1 MRLHMGGYVK
11 KAEVLERVK
20 IAGKQKG
27 TYVIIDFN
35 NLTELLEFQSAINR
49 ELENCIKEYEGQFE
63 LDILKEI
70 NKDVTNDELVES
82 K

>member
-1 MRLHMGGYVK
+1 MKLHMGGYVK
-11 KAEVLERVK
+11 KAKVLENVK
-20 IAGKQKG
+20 IAGRFKG
-27 TYVIIDFN
+27 TYVSIDFN

-49 ELENCIKEYEGQFE
+49 KLEDCIKEYEGQFE

-70 NKDVTNDELVES
+70 NKDVTNKASVES

>member
-1 MRLHMGGYVK
+1 MGGYVK
-11 KAEVLERVK
+11 KAEVFEKVK
-20 IAGKQKG
+20 LAGKPKG
-27 TYVIIDFN
+27 TYVSIDFN

-49 ELENCIKEYEGQFE
+49 ELEDCIKEYEGQFE

-70 NKDVTNDELVES
+70 NKDVTNDKLVES